1 MSESNA
7 GLGTPFNVIGAFPP
21 EHDSTGS
28 VDLLVAE
35 GVPRS
40 AVTVHRP
47 GDGPTREQVAEL
59 EAEMQDELVGS
70 WGNLSGAQAKGAVG
84 GVLILGVAG
93 IVLGLVAGFAWAYL
107 LTSSLSRLGRIVIAA
122 SVTGLAGATVGLV
135 AGGGGLDRRYGE
147 ELDTGAQPEVAERDV
162 LVAVRLWDPA
172 VAQRAAAVLRD
183 LGAERVHLIDVHG
196 ISLPPQ
202 ADHPRPADPEGW
214 WWRNAGHG

>member
-1 MSESNA
+1 MSESDA
-7 GLGTPFNVIGAFPP
+7 GLGTPFNVIGAFLP
-21 EHDSTGS
+21 EHDSTGT
-28 VDLLVAE
+28 VDVLVAE

-59 EAEMQDELVGS
+59 EAEMQDEIVGS

-122 SVTGLAGATVGLV
+122 SVTGLAGN
-135 AGGGGLDRRYGE
+135 
-147 ELDTGAQPEVAERDV
+147 GAFCNRNGRCPGSITSPSAIT
-162 LVAVRLWDPA
+162 
-172 VAQRAAAVLRD
+172 AACTTALRSS
-183 LGAERVHLIDVHG
+183 RT
-196 ISLPPQ
+196 LPGQ
-202 ADHPRPADPEGW
+202 W
-214 WWRNAGHG
+214 